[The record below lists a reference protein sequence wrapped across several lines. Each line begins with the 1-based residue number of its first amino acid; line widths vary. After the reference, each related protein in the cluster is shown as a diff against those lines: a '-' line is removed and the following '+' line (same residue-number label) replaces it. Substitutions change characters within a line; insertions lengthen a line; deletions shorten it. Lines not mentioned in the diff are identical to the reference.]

1 MSFPLL
7 AWSLTI
13 AALIHIFEEFVFPGG
28 FKAWWCAYRP
38 EIAASVTNRFL
49 VIINV
54 VLIVFS
60 ATVAF
65 AAQRRGNGVEAWLV
79 LAALLAGNG
88 VFHVVGAIKTNSYSP
103 GMISGVLLYIP
114 LAIYGYFYFERR
126 GRASPIAEVFAAVLG
141 ASYYFISIANHRR
154 RARTPRH

>member
-1 MSFPLL
+1 MSLTL
-7 AWSLTI
+7 VAWSLTI

-60 ATVAF
+60 ATVGF
-65 AAQRRGNGVEAWLV
+65 AAQRRATASRPGSFWLRFSPATAFSMSSVLSGRNVTRRKWFPAFSFTSRSRSMVTFSSSAEAAHRRLRK
-79 LAALLAGNG
+79 LLPPCSELPD
-88 VFHVVGAIKTNSYSP
+88 F
-103 GMISGVLLYIP
+103 L
-114 LAIYGYFYFERR
+114 F
-126 GRASPIAEVFAAVLG
+126 
-141 ASYYFISIANHRR
+141 IANHRR
-154 RARTPRH
+154 RARTVGH